1 MAVFPSRLSID
12 ELPRVI
18 PIQPGETAC
27 MLLAC
32 MPREH
37 CIIYNSDPPPSL
49 FVGMNAVEM
58 LQAYNYN
65 LMAAVTIESPVSYQ
79 LCSVTTIRF
88 ILSLLCRMYSKQW
101 WCFVTYWS
109 YNVPLQT
116 WRRSRTLWL
125 PSER

>member
-1 MAVFPSRLSID
+1 MHAKGALYNLQLRLPS
-12 ELPRVI
+12 
-18 PIQPGETAC
+18 
-27 MLLAC
+27 
-32 MPREH
+32 
-37 CIIYNSDPPPSL
+37 PPPSL

-79 LCSVTTIRF
+79 LYSVTTIRF
-88 ILSLLCRMYSKQW
+88 ILSRLCRMYSKQW